1 MLGAESAGVMIY
13 DLCVSIKE
21 STTELRNVCGSSGK
35 VFCGSVIISK
45 ISSSLT
51 TLTTNLTLEST
62 HTFLQPI
69 LFANEVS
76 YGEYRLHS

>member
-1 MLGAESAGVMIY
+1 MIY
-13 DLCVSIKE
+13 DLCVSINE

-51 TLTTNLTLEST
+51 LLTTNLTLESSRV
-62 HTFLQPI
+62 FLQPI
-69 LFANEVS
+69 LFANAAS
-76 YGEYRLHS
+76 YSEYRPYL